1 MEKKMEKIWQTVR
14 TRNPHSGQKCWKRK
28 GKWDGKVDHSRE
40 KWKRLGKKRKSWVCR
55 CKNWHLT
62 TDNWK
67 INQPIWLSPTKTL
80 NLVIQPP
87 NVQVSLNWCTEIA
100 CLKSPYLGY
109 QKSSKIGATI
119 SPRWKYILFS
129 KIAGVPVRMD
139 VYLNVTI
146 WLFNIA
152 MENCP

>member
-1 MEKKMEKIWQTVR
+1 MENWPLGNFWWKKRWKKSGKLLEQGTQ
-14 TRNPHSGQKCWKRK
+14 NGQKCWKRQGK
-28 GKWDGKVDHSRE
+28 GDGKVDHSRE

-67 INQPIWLSPTKTL
+67 INQPTWLSPTRNL

-119 SPRWKYILFS
+119 SPRWKYSFQRLQGCLS
-129 KIAGVPVRMD
+129 EWM
-139 VYLNVTI
+139 YT
-146 WLFNIA
+146 
-152 MENCP
+152 